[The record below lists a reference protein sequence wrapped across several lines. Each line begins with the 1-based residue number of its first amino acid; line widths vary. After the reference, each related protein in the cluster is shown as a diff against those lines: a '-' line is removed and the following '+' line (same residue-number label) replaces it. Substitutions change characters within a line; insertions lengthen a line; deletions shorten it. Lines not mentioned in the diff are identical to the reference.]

1 MKLKL
6 YYFVRHNFIV
16 GWEDQ
21 QFKKCVQFFSNDIM
35 VLVINFAENFSF
47 EIYEVIFG
55 PSAPSSTRWLYSK
68 VHMLLVKGKCKVYI

>member
-1 MKLKL
+1 
-6 YYFVRHNFIV
+6 
-16 GWEDQ
+16 
-21 QFKKCVQFFSNDIM
+21 M